1 MKTSIF
7 ILKFNLIFLLDRLS
21 FCSDVTFVFVLINL
35 NPFFFFGLK
44 RLLKSCAV
52 VKASSLVSVPINNV
66 LLFSFDA
73 PVFENNFRLRSRSSS
88 P

>member
-1 MKTSIF
+1 MNI
-7 ILKFNLIFLLDRLS
+7 LLDRLS
-21 FCSDVTFVFVLINL
+21 FCSDGTFVFVLINL

-73 PVFENNFRLRSRSSS
+73 FVFVENNFRLRSLTSS
-88 P
+88 PKQKSIF